1 MALYFFDSSAI
12 AKRYHPEIGSEKVM
26 TIFGELQ
33 KEIRISQ
40 LSFVEVQSVL
50 AMKVRGG
57 FIDRKDVGSKSA
69 SH

>member
-1 MALYFFDSSAI
+1 
-12 AKRYHPEIGSEKVM
+12 M
-26 TIFGELQ
+26 TILAEIQ
-33 KEIRISQ
+33 KEIRVSQ